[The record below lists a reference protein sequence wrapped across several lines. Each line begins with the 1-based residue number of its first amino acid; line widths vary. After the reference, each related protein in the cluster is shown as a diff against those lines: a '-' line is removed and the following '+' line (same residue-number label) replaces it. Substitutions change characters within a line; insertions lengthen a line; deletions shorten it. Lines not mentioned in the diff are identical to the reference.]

1 MLLFAVL
8 PPMPLGPRIVC
19 GVLGALV
26 AGLLNLVF
34 RRAGW
39 RWRQFPVALGIA
51 SAVIL
56 AASYA
61 GLSSG
66 DRTEYVFLGA
76 IVGIAC
82 IRGSR
87 EAGCLPD
94 FPLRASVVVGAA
106 VVLGPVMGLAFHYLR
121 YQVGTVDPYDAWEI
135 QFSLEDGTTASALG
149 AVLMGIMVVA
159 SLGLTR
165 LASGRDSDFNS
176 PKVAE
181 ASA

>member
-1 MLLFAVL
+1 
-8 PPMPLGPRIVC
+8 MPLGPRIVC
-19 GVLGALV
+19 GILGTLF

-87 EAGCLPD
+87 AVGTLPD
-94 FPLRASVVVGAA
+94 FTLGAFVVVGAA

-121 YQVGTVDPYDAWEI
+121 YLRETVDLYDAWEI
-135 QFSLEDGTTASALG
+135 QLSLEDGITASTAG
-149 AVLMGIMVVA
+149 GVLMVIMVVG

-165 LASGRDSDFNS
+165 FACGSGSDFS
-176 PKVAE
+176 SSKFAE
-181 ASA
+181 IRV